1 MGLSYGI
8 ISNDDDNFIYFYFM
22 KTYVL
27 KIDESQQEVIDAL
40 VKALK
45 IEAEIF
51 TEADEDVAL
60 SLAMEEGKKYGRLSE
75 NETNS
80 FLDNLGK

>member
-1 MGLSYGI
+1 MI
-8 ISNDDDNFIYFYFM
+8 INPDDNFIYFYFM

-51 TEADEDVAL
+51 TDTDEDVAL
-60 SLAMEEGKKYGRLSE
+60 SIAIEEGKKYGRLSE
-75 NETNS
+75 KESQS
-80 FLDNLGK
+80 FLNNLGK

>member
-1 MGLSYGI
+1 MI
-8 ISNDDDNFIYFYFM
+8 ANHDDNFIYFYFM

-45 IEAEIF
+45 IETEIF
-51 TEADEDVAL
+51 TEADEDAAL
-60 SLAMEEGKKYGRLSE
+60 SIAMEDGKKYGRLSE
-75 NETNS
+75 KESQS

>member
-1 MGLSYGI
+1 MI
-8 ISNDDDNFIYFYFM
+8 ANHDDNFIYFYFM

-27 KIDESQQEVIDAL
+27 KIDESQQEVIDAV

-45 IEAEIF
+45 IDAEIF

-60 SLAMEEGKKYGRLSE
+60 SLAMEDGKRYGRLSE
-75 NETNS
+75 KESQS
-80 FLDNLGK
+80 FLDNRGK

>member
-1 MGLSYGI
+1 MNTTHDY
-8 ISNDDDNFIYFYFM
+8 NFLYFYLM
-22 KTYVL
+22 KTYLL

-51 TEADEDVAL
+51 TDSDEDVT
-60 SLAMEEGKKYGRLSE
+60 LAMAMEDGKKYGRLSE
-75 NETNS
+75 QETQS
-80 FLDNLGK
+80 FLDKPAK

>member
-1 MGLSYGI
+1 MI
-8 ISNDDDNFIYFYFM
+8 TNHEDNFIYFYFM

-51 TEADEDVAL
+51 TDSDEDVAL
-60 SLAMEEGKKYGRLSE
+60 TMAMEDGKKYGHLSE
-75 NETNS
+75 QETQS
-80 FLDNLGK
+80 FLDKLGK